1 MNIQDFEVRYR
12 EEIGEILNQL
22 QTVVLL
28 SSQIEARITRIGES
42 IQQLS
47 QTVESFIG
55 EQNQQE

>member
-28 SSQIEARITRIGES
+28 SSQIEARIARIGDS

-47 QTVESFIG
+47 QTVESFMT
-55 EQNQQE
+55 EQKQE